1 MPITIRGSGNQI
13 FEVPVAMFSTSA
25 PAALRLMLDIQ
36 ERDAIVAGFYGSLPA
51 GQEAI
56 AL

>member
-1 MPITIRGSGNQI
+1 MMPRFPQ
-13 FEVPVAMFSTSA
+13 FSTLPSGA
-25 PAALRLMLDIQ
+25 PRLMLDIQ
-36 ERDAIVAGFYGSLPA
+36 ERDAMIVGFYGSLPA

>member
-1 MPITIRGSGNQI
+1 LRKSMRSFPQNLH
-13 FEVPVAMFSTSA
+13 SA
-25 PAALRLMLDIQ
+25 ARLMLDIQ
-36 ERDAIVAGFYGSLPA
+36 ETDAIVAGLYGSLPA

>member
-1 MPITIRGSGNQI
+1 MSTRGSGNQI
-13 FEVPVAMFSTSA
+13 SEVPVAMFSTSA
-25 PAALRLMLDIQ
+25 PPTPRLMLDIQ
-36 ERDAIVAGFYGSLPA
+36 ERDAMIGGFYGSLPA